1 MKALVNILLCA
12 LCVSS
17 CTVYPV
23 IKSGDSYVALGGS
36 VMSKTT
42 GENITYSGPLGN
54 ITVTSATKDETVV
67 PGKLINYYGVKAA
80 TEGAV
85 SMLKT
90 TETTKRVL
98 SSDSVQKASI
108 KSTAEVEKL
117 RILNPV
123 PIQ

>member
-1 MKALVNILLCA
+1 
-12 LCVSS
+12 
-17 CTVYPV
+17 
-23 IKSGDSYVALGGS
+23 
-36 VMSKTT
+36 MSKTT

-108 KSTAEVEKL
+108 KSTAEVEEL
-117 RILNPV
+117 RILNPA